1 MSTVDLS
8 GHLLPRDVVESDN
21 PLFYELEQDPVAN
34 ETAAIPSRDCESFS
48 HHWARM
54 LANEQ
59 NGKQMILLGD
69 RVVGNMLSSGDSD
82 GREVGYW
89 IDRAHWGKG
98 VATTALSRFLEIER
112 TRPLHAHVAKHNAG
126 SIRVLQERGFDVIGG
141 EIPHVG
147 IGDDGVE
154 EIALILGFVANTAG

>member
-1 MSTVDLS
+1 
-8 GHLLPRDVVESDN
+8 
-21 PLFYELEQDPVAN
+21 
-34 ETAAIPSRDCESFS
+34 
-48 HHWARM
+48 
-54 LANEQ
+54 
-59 NGKQMILLGD
+59 
-69 RVVGNMLSSGDSD
+69 MLSSGDSD

-112 TRPLHAHVAKHNAG
+112 TRPLHAHAAKHNAG